1 MSRLLST
8 KDINFIKTLLENDS
22 KKIEKIII
30 KKGSKD
36 LRIQNIVSLAK
47 KNSTKII
54 TDKTERFEA
63 YFYPKEMKDINFLET
78 IIIKKKDPLLVVLD
92 HIQDPQNLGSILRSS
107 LGASVDAIIIPKDR
121 ACHLTPTVR
130 KVSKAASEIIPV
142 IVVSNLRNTI
152 KILKKYSFEI
162 YACSGEANKNY
173 FEVDFTGPK
182 VLIFGSEE
190 KGIQKFLAT
199 EADEKIKIPID
210 SRLESLNVSNA
221 TSVILFEAK
230 KDKEFKI
237 SKKC

>member
-8 KDINFIKTLLENDS
+8 KDINFVKTLLENDS

-47 KNSTKII
+47 KNSTEII

-107 LGASVDAIIIPKDR
+107 LGASVDAIIVPKDR

-130 KVSKAASEIIPV
+130 KVSKAASEIIPM
-142 IVVSNLRNTI
+142 IVVNNLRNTI

-190 KGIQKFLAT
+190 KGIQKFLAS

-230 KDKEFKI
+230 RQRI
-237 SKKC
+237 

>member
-1 MSRLLST
+1 MSRSLNT
-8 KDINFIKTLLENDS
+8 QDINFIKTLLENNP
-22 KKIEKIII
+22 KKIERIIV

-36 LRIQNIVSLAK
+36 LRILNIISLAE
-47 KNSTKII
+47 KNSIAI
-54 TDKTERFEA
+54 TFDKTKRFEA
-63 YFYPKEMKDINFLET
+63 YFYPREMEDINFLENN
-78 IIIKKKDPLLVVLD
+78 IMKKKDPLLVVLD

-173 FEVDFTGPK
+173 FEVNFTGPK
-182 VLIFGSEE
+182 ALIFGSEE
-190 KGIQKFLAT
+190 KGIQKFLAS

-230 KDKEFKI
+230 RQRI
-237 SKKC
+237 

>member
-8 KDINFIKTLLENDS
+8 KDINFVKTLLENDS

-47 KNSTKII
+47 KNSTEII

-107 LGASVDAIIIPKDR
+107 LGASVDAIIVPKDR

-190 KGIQKFLAT
+190 KGIQKFLAS

-230 KDKEFKI
+230 RQRI
-237 SKKC
+237 

>member
-22 KKIEKIII
+22 KKIKKIII

-47 KNSTKII
+47 KNSTEII

-63 YFYPKEMKDINFLET
+63 YFYPEEMKDINFLET
-78 IIIKKKDPLLVVLD
+78 IIKKKDPLLVVLD

-230 KDKEFKI
+230 RQRT
-237 SKKC
+237 

>member
-47 KNSTKII
+47 KNSTEII

-63 YFYPKEMKDINFLET
+63 YFYPEEMKDINFLET

-130 KVSKAASEIIPV
+130 KVSKAASEIIPM
-142 IVVSNLRNTI
+142 IVVNNLRNTI

-190 KGIQKFLAT
+190 KGIQKFLAS

-230 KDKEFKI
+230 RQRI
-237 SKKC
+237 

>member
-22 KKIEKIII
+22 KKIKKIII

-54 TDKTERFEA
+54 TDKTERLEA

-107 LGASVDAIIIPKDR
+107 LGASVDAVIIPKDR
-121 ACHLTPTVR
+121 ACHITPTVR

-142 IVVSNLRNTI
+142 IVVNNLRNTI

-230 KDKEFKI
+230 RQRT
-237 SKKC
+237 

>member
-22 KKIEKIII
+22 KKIKKIII
-30 KKGSKD
+30 KKGTKD

-47 KNSTKII
+47 KNSTEII
-54 TDKTERFEA
+54 ADKTERFEA
-63 YFYPKEMKDINFLET
+63 YFYPEEMKDINFLET

-130 KVSKAASEIIPV
+130 KVSKAASEIIPM
-142 IVVSNLRNTI
+142 IVVNNLRNTI

-230 KDKEFKI
+230 RQRI
-237 SKKC
+237 

>member
-1 MSRLLST
+1 MLNMSRLLST

-30 KKGSKD
+30 KKGSKY

-47 KNSTKII
+47 KNSTEII
-54 TDKTERFEA
+54 TDKTERLEA

-92 HIQDPQNLGSILRSS
+92 HLQDPQNLGSILRSS
-107 LGASVDAIIIPKDR
+107 LGASVDAVIIPKDR
-121 ACHLTPTVR
+121 ACHITPTVR

-142 IVVSNLRNTI
+142 IVVNNLRNTI

-230 KDKEFKI
+230 RQRI
-237 SKKC
+237 

>member
-1 MSRLLST
+1 MLNMSRLLST

-78 IIIKKKDPLLVVLD
+78 IIFKKKDPLLVVLD

-107 LGASVDAIIIPKDR
+107 LGASVDAIIVPKDR

-130 KVSKAASEIIPV
+130 KVSKAASEIIPM
-142 IVVSNLRNTI
+142 IVVNNLRNTI
-152 KILKKYSFEI
+152 KILKKYSFKI

-230 KDKEFKI
+230 RQRI
-237 SKKC
+237 

>member
-22 KKIEKIII
+22 KKIKKIII

-47 KNSTKII
+47 KNSTEII
-54 TDKTERFEA
+54 ADKTERFEA
-63 YFYPKEMKDINFLET
+63 YFYPEEMKDINFLET

-230 KDKEFKI
+230 RQRT
-237 SKKC
+237 

>member
-47 KNSTKII
+47 KNSTEII

-152 KILKKYSFEI
+152 KILKKYSFVI
-162 YACSGEANKNY
+162 YASSGEANKNY

-190 KGIQKFLAT
+190 KGIQKFLAS

-230 KDKEFKI
+230 RQRI
-237 SKKC
+237 

>member
-54 TDKTERFEA
+54 TDKTERLEA

-92 HIQDPQNLGSILRSS
+92 HLQDPQNLGSILRSS

-142 IVVSNLRNTI
+142 IVVNNLRNTI

-230 KDKEFKI
+230 RQRI
-237 SKKC
+237 

>member
-78 IIIKKKDPLLVVLD
+78 IIFKKKDPLLVVLD

-162 YACSGEANKNY
+162 YACSGDANKNY

-230 KDKEFKI
+230 RQRI
-237 SKKC
+237 

>member
-107 LGASVDAIIIPKDR
+107 LGASVDAIIVPKDR

-230 KDKEFKI
+230 RQRI
-237 SKKC
+237 

>member
-1 MSRLLST
+1 M
-8 KDINFIKTLLENDS
+8 
-22 KKIEKIII
+22 
-30 KKGSKD
+30 
-36 LRIQNIVSLAK
+36 
-47 KNSTKII
+47 
-54 TDKTERFEA
+54 
-63 YFYPKEMKDINFLET
+63 
-78 IIIKKKDPLLVVLD
+78 
-92 HIQDPQNLGSILRSS
+92 
-107 LGASVDAIIIPKDR
+107 
-121 ACHLTPTVR
+121 
-130 KVSKAASEIIPV
+130 

-230 KDKEFKI
+230 RQRI
-237 SKKC
+237 

>member
-47 KNSTKII
+47 KNSTEII

-63 YFYPKEMKDINFLET
+63 YFYPEEMKDINFLET

-121 ACHLTPTVR
+121 ACHLTTTVR

-142 IVVSNLRNTI
+142 IVVNNLRNTI

-230 KDKEFKI
+230 RQRI
-237 SKKC
+237 

>member
-22 KKIEKIII
+22 KKIKKIII

-47 KNSTKII
+47 KNSTEII

-63 YFYPKEMKDINFLET
+63 YFYPEEMKDINFLET
-78 IIIKKKDPLLVVLD
+78 IIIIKKDPLLVVLD

-230 KDKEFKI
+230 RQRI
-237 SKKC
+237 

>member
-22 KKIEKIII
+22 KKIKKIII

-47 KNSTKII
+47 KNSTEII

-190 KGIQKFLAT
+190 KGIQKFLAS

-230 KDKEFKI
+230 RQRI
-237 SKKC
+237 

>member
-22 KKIEKIII
+22 KKIKKIII

-47 KNSTKII
+47 KNSTEII

-107 LGASVDAIIIPKDR
+107 LGASVDAIIVPKDR

-130 KVSKAASEIIPV
+130 KVSKAASEIIPM
-142 IVVSNLRNTI
+142 IVVNNLRNTI

-230 KDKEFKI
+230 RQRI
-237 SKKC
+237 

>member
-47 KNSTKII
+47 KNSTEII

-78 IIIKKKDPLLVVLD
+78 IIKKKDPLLVVLD

-199 EADEKIKIPID
+199 EADEKTKIPID

-230 KDKEFKI
+230 RQRI
-237 SKKC
+237 

>member
-47 KNSTKII
+47 KNSTEII

-63 YFYPKEMKDINFLET
+63 YFYLEEMKDINFLET

-107 LGASVDAIIIPKDR
+107 LGASVDAIIVPKDR

-230 KDKEFKI
+230 RQRI
-237 SKKC
+237 

>member
-1 MSRLLST
+1 MSRSLKT
-8 KDINFIKTLLENDS
+8 QDINFIKTLLENNP
-22 KKIEKIII
+22 KKIERIIV
-30 KKGSKD
+30 KKESKD
-36 LRIQNIVSLAK
+36 SRILNIISLAE
-47 KNSTKII
+47 KNSTAI
-54 TDKTERFEA
+54 TFDKTKRFEA
-63 YFYPKEMKDINFLET
+63 YFYPREMEDINFLENN
-78 IIIKKKDPLLVVLD
+78 IMRKKDPLLVVLD

-107 LGASVDAIIIPKDR
+107 LGASVDAVIIPKDR

-142 IVVSNLRNTI
+142 IVVNNLRNTI

-162 YACSGEANKNY
+162 YASSGEANKNY
-173 FEVDFTGPK
+173 FEVDFKGPK

-190 KGIQKFLAT
+190 KGIQKFIAS

-230 KDKEFKI
+230 RQRT
-237 SKKC
+237 

>member
-47 KNSTKII
+47 KNSTEII

-130 KVSKAASEIIPV
+130 KVSKAASEIIPM
-142 IVVSNLRNTI
+142 IVVNNLRNTI
-152 KILKKYSFEI
+152 KILKKYSFKI

-230 KDKEFKI
+230 RQRI
-237 SKKC
+237 